1 MLLDTMVISEAR
13 KYPHHMDQGVLTFFR
28 THRHVKFHLSV
39 ITLGE
44 LYKGHHELLRR
55 GATRKATELLAWIMQ
70 LRTQYAGRMIP
81 FGEHDAE
88 QWGEFLGHDPQHQVD
103 KQIAAIAVNRAMVLV
118 TRNIKHMPQP
128 PFVSSA
134 MVINPFSGVLYR
146 PPGSTTPSSAA

>member
-13 KYPHHMDQGVLTFFR
+13 KYPHQMDQGVLNFFQK
-28 THRHVKFHLSV
+28 HQHAQFYLSV

-55 GATRKATELLAWIMQ
+55 GATRKATELLARIMQ
-70 LRTQYAGRMIP
+70 LRTHYAGRIIP

-103 KQIAAIAVNRAMVLV
+103 KQIVAIAVNRGMVLV

-128 PFVSSA
+128 PFISAA
-134 MVINPFSGVLYR
+134 MVINPFSGVLHR
-146 PPGSTTPSSAA
+146 PAGSTFPFSAS